1 MADFYAALRR
11 QNGAAPLADFATALN
26 TATSA
31 SVRDLPPLLPTI
43 TAASANGAV
52 GITVLI
58 NAQIDVAQVKAA
70 RAAAD
75 PVESDGI
82 HESARF

>member
-26 TATSA
+26 S
-31 SVRDLPPLLPTI
+31 
-43 TAASANGAV
+43 AV